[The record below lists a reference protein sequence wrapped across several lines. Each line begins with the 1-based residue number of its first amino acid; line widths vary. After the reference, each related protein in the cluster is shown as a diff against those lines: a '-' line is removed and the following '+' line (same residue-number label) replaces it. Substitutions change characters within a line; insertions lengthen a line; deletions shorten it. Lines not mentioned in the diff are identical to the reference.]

1 MRNASSPDVSP
12 KGRRRTVT
20 DIDHI
25 EQLDTLETVDDHRV
39 DPEPASAPLGVEQG
53 VDRPVSFVRWL
64 AELLLMVALAFAL
77 AAAIRT
83 WVVQPYVIPSGS
95 MIPTIELQDRVIA
108 NKFIYRFTEPRR
120 GDIVVL
126 DDPTGSVDTLIK
138 RVVGLGGE
146 TVDIL
151 GGKVLIDG
159 EALDEPYTHGL
170 PTEPMTL
177 EMPYEIPEGSVWLM
191 GDYRT
196 NSADSRVFG
205 AVPLSEIRGR
215 AIFRFWPIDRIG
227 SME

>member
-1 MRNASSPDVSP
+1 M
-12 KGRRRTVT
+12 T
-20 DIDHI
+20 DPEHI
-25 EQLDTLETVDDHRV
+25 EQIEPVGHGDEHPPGPDFATTPATYGRDD
-39 DPEPASAPLGVEQG
+39 
-53 VDRPVSFVRWL
+53 DRPISFVRWF

-108 NKFIYRFTEPRR
+108 NKFVYRFTEPER

-151 GGKVLIDG
+151 DGKVLIDG
-159 EALDEPYTHGL
+159 EVLDEPYTHGL

-177 EMPYEIPEGSVWLM
+177 EMPYEIPDGSVWLM

-227 SME
+227 VME

>member
-1 MRNASSPDVSP
+1 MTDVEDTDAVDQAYGSLDEADHFPEPTSSP
-12 KGRRRTVT
+12 R
-20 DIDHI
+20 
-25 EQLDTLETVDDHRV
+25 DD
-39 DPEPASAPLGVEQG
+39 
-53 VDRPVSFVRWL
+53 DRPISFVRWFG
-64 AELLLMVALAFAL
+64 ELLLMVALAFAL

-95 MIPTIELQDRVIA
+95 MIPTIELQDRVVA
-108 NKFIYRFTEPRR
+108 NKFIYRFTDPER

-138 RVVGLGGE
+138 RVVGMGGE
-146 TVDIL
+146 TIDIID
-151 GGKVLIDG
+151 GKVLIDG
-159 EALDEPYTHGL
+159 EPLDEPYTHGL
-170 PTEPMTL
+170 PTDPMTL

-205 AVPLSEIRGR
+205 AVPLTEIKGR

-227 SME
+227 AME

>member
-1 MRNASSPDVSP
+1 MTDVE
-12 KGRRRTVT
+12 
-20 DIDHI
+20 HI
-25 EQLDTLETVDDHRV
+25 EPLDRSNVDLPESDHATVSSGPQHDEDK
-39 DPEPASAPLGVEQG
+39 PI
-53 VDRPVSFVRWL
+53 SFVRWF

-108 NKFIYRFTEPRR
+108 NKFIYHFTEPKR

-151 GGKVLIDG
+151 DGKVLIDG
-159 EALDEPYTHGL
+159 EVLDEPYTHGL

-177 EMPYEIPEGSVWLM
+177 EMPYQIPEGSVWLM

-205 AVPLSEIRGR
+205 AVPLSEVKGR

-227 SME
+227 TME

>member
-1 MRNASSPDVSP
+1 MTDVEHIKPLDRSNVDLPESDHTTVSSGPQHDEDKP
-12 KGRRRTVT
+12 
-20 DIDHI
+20 I
-25 EQLDTLETVDDHRV
+25 
-39 DPEPASAPLGVEQG
+39 
-53 VDRPVSFVRWL
+53 SFVRWF

-108 NKFIYRFTEPRR
+108 NKFIYHFTEPKR

-151 GGKVLIDG
+151 DGKVLIDG
-159 EALDEPYTHGL
+159 EVLDEPYTHGL

-177 EMPYEIPEGSVWLM
+177 EMPYHIPEGSVWLM

-205 AVPLSEIRGR
+205 AVPLSEVKGR

-227 SME
+227 TME

>member
-1 MRNASSPDVSP
+1 MTDVEGTDTVDQAYGSPDEA
-12 KGRRRTVT
+12 
-20 DIDHI
+20 DHF
-25 EQLDTLETVDDHRV
+25 
-39 DPEPASAPLGVEQG
+39 PEPASPPHED
-53 VDRPVSFVRWL
+53 DRPISFVRWFG
-64 AELLLMVALAFAL
+64 ELLLMVALAFTL

-95 MIPTIELQDRVIA
+95 MIPTIELQDRVVA
-108 NKFIYRFTEPRR
+108 NKFIYHFTDPER

-138 RVVGLGGE
+138 RVVGMGGE
-146 TVDIL
+146 TIDIID
-151 GGKVLIDG
+151 GKVLIDG
-159 EALDEPYTHGL
+159 EPLDEPYTHGL
-170 PTEPMTL
+170 PTDPMTL

-205 AVPLSEIRGR
+205 AVPLTEIKGR

-227 SME
+227 AME

>member
-1 MRNASSPDVSP
+1 MTDVEHIKPLDRSNVDLPESDHATVSSGPQHDEDKP
-12 KGRRRTVT
+12 
-20 DIDHI
+20 I
-25 EQLDTLETVDDHRV
+25 
-39 DPEPASAPLGVEQG
+39 
-53 VDRPVSFVRWL
+53 SFVRWF

-108 NKFIYRFTEPRR
+108 NKFIYHFTEPKR

-151 GGKVLIDG
+151 DGKVLIDG
-159 EALDEPYTHGL
+159 EVLDEPYTHGL

-177 EMPYEIPEGSVWLM
+177 EMPYQIPEGSVWLM

-205 AVPLSEIRGR
+205 AVPLSEVKGR

-227 SME
+227 TME